1 MKSFRRTLE
10 YFGGEKQFW
19 KYIAMFRN
27 TDTTFMQADVIKQPE
42 NIIKHFHG
50 KTLFHVSN
58 IFSTDWLVAKYGF
71 SGAIKLFNDLQIK
84 LFSKPGI
91 KLTGYSPNQIN
102 NNYAIIS
109 DTSMI
114 KEL

>member
-1 MKSFRRTLE
+1 L
-10 YFGGEKQFW
+10 
-19 KYIAMFRN
+19 I
-27 TDTTFMQADVIKQPE
+27 
-42 NIIKHFHG
+42 
-50 KTLFHVSN
+50 
-58 IFSTDWLVAKYGF
+58 AKYGF
-71 SGAIKLFNDLQIK
+71 GGSIKLFNDLQIK
-84 LFSKPGI
+84 LFQKPGI